1 MTAAER
7 LIEPNKKT
15 TSEARVTV
23 THPQRT
29 PSTIGAIVNRET
41 APLAVERI
49 KVPISERTASQ
60 ALVEVDAFSV
70 NRGELALLASRPDGW
85 RPGQDLAGR
94 VIVPAGDG
102 TGPQAGQRIV
112 GLVEEAGWA
121 THVPIASDRLAVLPD
136 HVKTPAAATLGLAGL
151 TALRI
156 LRLGGP
162 LLGRRVLITGA
173 AGSVGRLAIQLAA
186 LQGAHVTAIA
196 TQHEDELRSLGA
208 EEVLPNVD
216 PGQRPHE
223 LILENLGGESLTQA
237 IAASAPRATI
247 VVYGTTSGEP
257 TPLTIYDFIGHE
269 DVRLQ
274 TYFSYAHPD
283 PPAGDLELLVSLLA
297 RGRLTAPIGRI
308 LPWTE
313 LDAGLHAF
321 QHREFSGKLVLT
333 VP

>member
-1 MTAAER
+1 M
-7 LIEPNKKT
+7 

-23 THPQRT
+23 TPPQAT
-29 PSTIGAIVNRET
+29 PSTAGAVVNRGT
-41 APLAVERI
+41 GPLAVERI
-49 KVPISERTASQ
+49 EVPVSEPDANQ

-70 NRGELALLASRPDGW
+70 NRGELALLTSRPDGW

-94 VIVPAGDG
+94 VLIPAANG
-102 TGPQAGQRIV
+102 TGPKAGQRV
-112 GLVEEAGWA
+112 VALVEDAGWA
-121 THVPIASDRLAVLPD
+121 THVPVASDRLAVLTD
-136 HVKTPAAATLGLAGL
+136 HVDAPAAATLGLAGL

-162 LLGRRVLITGA
+162 LLGRPVLITGA
-173 AGSVGRLAIQLAA
+173 TGSVGRFAVQLAT
-186 LQGAHVTAIA
+186 LQGAHVTAVA
-196 TQHEDELRSLGA
+196 SRHEDELRSLGA
-208 EEVLPNVD
+208 GEVISTIHT
-216 PGQRPHE
+216 GQRPYE
-223 LILENLGGESLTQA
+223 LVLENLGGESLTQA

-269 DVRLQ
+269 GVRLQ

-283 PPAGDLELLVSLLA
+283 PPAGDLALLVDLLA

-313 LDAGLHAF
+313 LDVGLHAF
-321 QHREFSGKLVLT
+321 QRREFSGKLVLT